1 MVDRL
6 QRFGRR
12 LRNTSILAAA
22 IVALGWTQLGW
33 AAPITF
39 NTALPVSKGHFVFR
53 EQFLLRSS
61 GDDPSGMDRDVQ
73 VLGAVSALGYGV
85 SRNLAL
91 FGVVPYLD
99 KRLRLDMDGKRID
112 RGTQGFGDL
121 TLFGRYTV
129 FQDDRPGRTFRVAPF
144 LGTEL
149 PTGENTESD
158 KFGRLPPA
166 LQLGSGSWDPFAG
179 VVTTYQT
186 LDYQIDAQAK
196 YLDNT
201 EADGVEIGDV
211 AEVDASLQYRIL
223 PGELGGG
230 GVPAF
235 LYGVL
240 EANLV
245 QQDKT
250 RIDGIEDPD
259 SGGTTLFLAPG
270 LQYVTTR
277 WILESAVQL
286 PVVQNL
292 NGDALETGF
301 VFRAG
306 FRINI

>member
-1 MVDRL
+1 MVNYFCQPNWRL
-6 QRFGRR
+6 PK
-12 LRNTSILAAA
+12 LAFLSAVLTA
-22 IVALGWTQLGW
+22 LAWADVARG
-33 AAPITF
+33 APITF

-53 EQFLLRSS
+53 EQFLFRRS
-61 GDDPSGMDRDVQ
+61 GDDPSSANREVDVFG
-73 VLGAVSALGYGV
+73 LVSALGYGIN
-85 SRNLAL
+85 RKLAL
-91 FGVVPYLD
+91 FGVLPYLD
-99 KRLRLDMDGKRID
+99 KRLSLEMEGRRIT
-112 RGTQGFGDL
+112 RKTQGIGDL
-121 TLFGRYTV
+121 TVFGRYTV
-129 FQDDRPGRTFRVAPF
+129 FQDDAPGRTFRIAPF
-144 LGTEL
+144 LGTEI

-166 LQLGSGSWDPFAG
+166 LQLGSGSWDPFVG

-196 YLDNT
+196 YQDHT
-201 EADGVEIGDV
+201 EADGVEFGDV

-230 GVPAF
+230 GVPDF

-250 RIDGIEDPD
+250 RIDGNEDAD
-259 SGGTTLFLAPG
+259 SGGTSLFLAPG

-277 WILESAVQL
+277 WILESAVQV

-292 NGDALETGF
+292 NGNALETGF

-306 FRINI
+306 FRVNF